1 MEPRRSGTRQ
11 SDDDRDL
18 GRYERLSE
26 LPVYDS
32 ASRPASF
39 VEEIVEA
46 VKYRHLI
53 WAFIKR
59 DIVTRY
65 KRSVLGV
72 IWTMLNPLG
81 TMLIMM
87 VVFYQLFHQ
96 TTPKYPIF
104 VLSGLIVWNFFS
116 QTTLAAPQ
124 TLLWSGP
131 LIHRVYMPR
140 TVFAITATGVGVI
153 NFVLSLVPVAL
164 LMVVLRIW
172 PSPVLLAVPFAMLLL
187 AAFALGLGL
196 LISSVVVFFPD
207 ILDIYQIL
215 LVAWMYVSAVFYP
228 YEIIPIAYRWWFFNL
243 NPMYHLM
250 LVFRDP
256 LYYGNW
262 PSLGHVATATVVA
275 LSMLLVGWY
284 AFARRSDELAY
295 RI

>member
-1 MEPRRSGTRQ
+1 V
-11 SDDDRDL
+11 
-18 GRYERLSE
+18 SE
-26 LPVYDS
+26 SQIYDS
-32 ASRPASF
+32 ASRPTAF
-39 VEEIVEA
+39 VEEFVEA
-46 VKYRHLI
+46 WKYRHLI
-53 WAFIKR
+53 AAFIKR

-72 IWTMLNPLG
+72 VWTMLNPLG

-104 VLSGLIVWNFFS
+104 VLTGLIVWNFFS

-124 TLLWSGP
+124 TLLWSGS

-140 TVFAITATGVGVI
+140 TVFAITATGVGLV
-153 NFVLSLVPVAL
+153 NFVLSLIPVAL
-164 LMVVLRIW
+164 LMAVLKIA
-172 PSPVLLAVPFAMLLL
+172 PSPPLLAVPFAMLLL

-196 LISSVVVFFPD
+196 ILSSVVVFFPD

-262 PSLGHVATATVVA
+262 PSLGHVAIATTVA
-275 LSMLLVGWY
+275 VTTLLFGWF